1 MRRPILWTAVLCGIL
16 VTTSQAH
23 AQAPFANNYI
33 LSLGVGGGATIPTGN
48 GGSSVKTGVNGQA
61 FALIQLPGFFALRF
75 NFGYQKFDY
84 NTANVL
90 GATPGAREILSGVGG
105 LQINL
110 LHGPVRPYITAG
122 VGAFEFKGPTDS
134 LAATTTTSST
144 MSKINF
150 GIDAGAGLAV
160 SFGRVSAF
168 AEGRVQ
174 NVYTKDGGFIKSA
187 KQISVVPVTFGM
199 AVGLF

>member
-1 MRRPILWTAVLCGIL
+1 MRRLLLVVSAAILCASRG
-16 VTTSQAH
+16 QAQQPL
-23 AQAPFANNYI
+23 ATNYI

-48 GGSSVKTGVNGQA
+48 GGSSVKTGINGQA
-61 FALIQLPGFFALRF
+61 YALVQIPGFLALRF
-75 NFGYQKFDY
+75 DFGYQKFEY
-84 NTANVL
+84 NLNNTL
-90 GATPGAREILSGVGG
+90 GATPGTRQLLSGVGG

-122 VGAFEFKGPTDS
+122 VGAFDLKGPTDS
-134 LAATTTTSST
+134 STTT
-144 MSKINF
+144 MSRINF
-150 GIDAGAGLAV
+150 GIDAGAGLAL
-160 SFGRVSAF
+160 SLGRVSAF

-187 KQISVVPVTFGM
+187 KQINVIPVTFGL

>member
-1 MRRPILWTAVLCGIL
+1 MRRLLIACATVLFASRGI
-16 VTTSQAH
+16 
-23 AQAPFANNYI
+23 AQQPSSYI
-33 LSLGVGGGATIPTGN
+33 LSLGIGGGATIPVNNSNTSGT
-48 GGSSVKTGVNGQA
+48 STVKTGINGQA
-61 FALIQLPGFFALRF
+61 YALIQLPGFLALRF

-84 NTANVL
+84 QNVL
-90 GATPGAREILSGVGG
+90 NTPSGPKEILSGVGG

-110 LHGPVRPYITAG
+110 LRGPVRPYITAG
-122 VGAFEFKGPTDS
+122 VGAFDIKGLTDTS
-134 LAATTTTSST
+134 TTTTANSST
-144 MSKINF
+144 MSRINF

-160 SFGRVSAF
+160 VLGRVSAF

-187 KQISVVPVTFGM
+187 KQINVIPVTFGL

>member
-1 MRRPILWTAVLCGIL
+1 MRRLLIACATTLCASRGF
-16 VTTSQAH
+16 
-23 AQAPFANNYI
+23 AQSTNNYI

-48 GGSSVKTGVNGQA
+48 GGNTVKTGINGQA
-61 FALIQLPGFFALRF
+61 YALVQLPGFFALRF

-84 NTANVL
+84 QNVL
-90 GATPGAREILSGVGG
+90 GTTPGTREIYSGVGG

-122 VGAFEFKGPTDS
+122 VGAFDIKGLTDTS
-134 LAATTTTSST
+134 AATTTGTSST
-144 MSKINF
+144 LSRINF
-150 GIDAGAGLAV
+150 GVDAGAGLALAL
-160 SFGRVSAF
+160 GRVSAF
-168 AEGRVQ
+168 VEGRVQ

-187 KQISVVPVTFGM
+187 KQINVIPVTFGL

>member
-1 MRRPILWTAVLCGIL
+1 MRRVLLLIASATVLFASRGN
-16 VTTSQAH
+16 
-23 AQAPFANNYI
+23 AQQNYI
-33 LSLGVGGGATIPTGN
+33 LTLGVGGGASIPTGN
-48 GGSSVKTGVNGQA
+48 AAANGTTVKTGINGQA
-61 FALIQLPGFFALRF
+61 YALVQIPGFLALRF

-84 NTANVL
+84 QNALT
-90 GATPGAREILSGVGG
+90 TPSGPTQILSGVGG
-105 LQINL
+105 LQLNL

-122 VGAFEFKGPTDS
+122 VGAFDIKGLNDT
-134 LAATTTTSST
+134 ST

-160 SFGRVSAF
+160 YIGRVSAF

-174 NVYTKDGGFIKSA
+174 NVYTKDGGFMKSA
-187 KQISVVPVTFGM
+187 KQINVIPVTFGL

>member
-1 MRRPILWTAVLCGIL
+1 MRRLIACATVLFASTGF
-16 VTTSQAH
+16 
-23 AQAPFANNYI
+23 AQQPLANNYI

-48 GGSSVKTGVNGQA
+48 GGSSVKTGINGQA
-61 FALIQLPGFFALRF
+61 YALVQLPGFFALRF

-84 NTANVL
+84 NLNSSL
-90 GATPGAREILSGVGG
+90 GATPGTREILSGVGG

-122 VGAFEFKGPTDS
+122 VGAFELKGPSDS
-134 LAATTTTSST
+134 SVTTTSST
-144 MSKINF
+144 MSRINF
-150 GIDAGAGLAV
+150 GIDAGAGLALAM
-160 SFGRVSAF
+160 GRVSAF
-168 AEGRVQ
+168 VEGRVQ

-187 KQISVVPVTFGM
+187 KQINVVPVTFGL

>member
-1 MRRPILWTAVLCGIL
+1 MRPLLIACAAVLAASTGI
-16 VTTSQAH
+16 
-23 AQAPFANNYI
+23 AQQPLPNNYI

-48 GGSSVKTGVNGQA
+48 GGSSVKTGINGQA
-61 FALIQLPGFFALRF
+61 YALVQIPGFIALRF
-75 NFGYQKFDY
+75 NFGYQKFEY
-84 NTANVL
+84 NLNNTL
-90 GATPGAREILSGVGG
+90 GATPGTREILSGVGG

-110 LHGPVRPYITAG
+110 LHGPVRPYVTAG
-122 VGAFEFKGPTDS
+122 VGAFDLKGPTDS
-134 LAATTTTSST
+134 AATTTSSA
-144 MSKINF
+144 MSRINF

-160 SFGRVSAF
+160 VVGRVSAF

-187 KQISVVPVTFGM
+187 KQINVIPVTFGL

>member
-1 MRRPILWTAVLCGIL
+1 MRRLLIASATVLCASTGF
-16 VTTSQAH
+16 
-23 AQAPFANNYI
+23 AQQQLANNYI

-48 GGSSVKTGVNGQA
+48 GGSSVKTGINGQA
-61 FALIQLPGFFALRF
+61 YALVQLPGFFALRF

-84 NTANVL
+84 NLNNSL
-90 GATPGAREILSGVGG
+90 GATPGTREILSGVGG

-122 VGAFEFKGPTDS
+122 VGAFELKGPTDS
-134 LAATTTTSST
+134 SVTTTSST
-144 MSKINF
+144 MSRINF
-150 GIDAGAGLAV
+150 GIDAGAGLALAM
-160 SFGRVSAF
+160 GRVSAF
-168 AEGRVQ
+168 VEGRVQ

-187 KQISVVPVTFGM
+187 KQINVVPVTFGL

>member
-1 MRRPILWTAVLCGIL
+1 MRRLLVVGATILCVSRGA
-16 VTTSQAH
+16 
-23 AQAPFANNYI
+23 AQQQTNYI

-48 GGSSVKTGVNGQA
+48 GGNSVKTGINGQA
-61 FALIQLPGFFALRF
+61 YALVQLPGFLALRF
-75 NFGYQKFDY
+75 NFGYQKFEY
-84 NTANVL
+84 NPATLL
-90 GATPGAREILSGVGG
+90 GTTPGTREILSGVGG

-122 VGAFEFKGPTDS
+122 VGAFDIRGVTD
-134 LAATTTTSST
+134 TTTTASSSTSST

-150 GIDAGAGLAV
+150 GIDAGAGLAIAI
-160 SFGRVSAF
+160 GRVSAF
-168 AEGRVQ
+168 AEGRIQ

-187 KQISVVPVTFGM
+187 KQINVVPVTFGL

>member
-1 MRRPILWTAVLCGIL
+1 MRRLLIACATVLCAGR
-16 VTTSQAH
+16 VA
-23 AQAPFANNYI
+23 AQSNNYI

-48 GGSSVKTGVNGQA
+48 AGNTVKTGINGQA
-61 FALIQLPGFFALRF
+61 YALVQLPGFLALRF

-84 NTANVL
+84 QDLL
-90 GATPGAREILSGVGG
+90 GTTPGSREIYSGVGG

-110 LHGPVRPYITAG
+110 LRGPVRPYITAG
-122 VGAFEFKGPTDS
+122 VGAFDLKDT
-134 LAATTTTSST
+134 T

-150 GIDAGAGLAV
+150 GVDAGAGLALAV
-160 SFGRVSAF
+160 GRVSAF
-168 AEGRVQ
+168 VEGRVQ

-187 KQISVVPVTFGM
+187 KQINVIPVTFGF